1 MPGLFVALAVL
12 SVLAFGGMQAKK
24 LAERV
29 TLAPGRRYRV
39 TVSLIEAPVQ
49 DRYDEELR
57 KKLPGVQEILWISP
71 TKVEI
76 TVVPTEATTLDVGVP
91 GPGGDHMVASVVE
104 LPARAPAVSG
114 AGSNVADPAFTRMR
128 AWYVS
133 LETDQAVLDKQSFE
147 DALAARMKGR
157 VVKMTWRNSRR
168 LDVVVVTSGDVS
180 RAVGKTR
187 TVRNMKVAVLAAK
200 RLPT

>member
-29 TLAPGRRYRV
+29 TLAPGRRYRI

-49 DRYDEELR
+49 ARYDEELR

-71 TKVEI
+71 TKVEVTI
-76 TVVPTEATTLDVGVP
+76 IPTEATTLDVGVP
-91 GPGGDHMVASVVE
+91 GPGGSHMVANVIE
-104 LPARAPAVSG
+104 LPISSDRPAISG
-114 AGSNVADPAFTRMR
+114 GSPPRLTSAGKH
-128 AWYVS
+128 AWYVT
-133 LETDQAVLDKQSFE
+133 LETDQAILDKQSFE
-147 DALAARMKGR
+147 DALTARMKGL

-168 LDVVVVTSGDVS
+168 LDVIVVTAGDVS
-180 RAVGKTR
+180 RAVGKAR
-187 TVRNMKVAVLAAK
+187 TVRNMKVVVLAAK